1 MLLQKGAMFF
11 RAAFWRIAIISALLL
26 VPCIWH
32 KRIEAGDL
40 PSHTYKAWRSQLIA
54 QGKAPGLYI
63 EPRWNNV
70 LVDVALAKLGPV
82 IGFATVEH
90 ILVALAVLIF
100 FWGAFSL
107 ITAATVRPPWTLVP
121 AIAMIAYGWTFY
133 AGFLNY
139 YFSVGFGFWAVVFF
153 WRGRKIDFL
162 AGCVAALL
170 ALIAHPM
177 GFVVLAGVGIYLRL
191 SDIFRGWAPLGSF
204 CFRIL
209 HRARFSLLR
218 SSSAN

>member
-1 MLLQKGAMFF
+1 MLLQKGAVFF

-40 PSHTYKAWRSQLIA
+40 PSHTYNAWLSQLIA

-82 IGFATVEH
+82 IGFATAEH

-100 FWGAFSL
+100 FWGAFAL
-107 ITAATVRPPWTLVP
+107 ITASNFSASMDVGSSNRDDCVRLDVLRGLLKLLLL
-121 AIAMIAYGWTFY
+121 GWLWIL
-133 AGFLNY
+133 GG
-139 YFSVGFGFWAVVFF
+139 SV
-153 WRGRKIDFL
+153 
-162 AGCVAALL
+162 LL
-170 ALIAHPM
+170 A
-177 GFVVLAGVGIYLRL
+177 RT
-191 SDIFRGWAPLGSF
+191 
-204 CFRIL
+204 
-209 HRARFSLLR
+209 
-218 SSSAN
+218 